1 MKWFN
6 KTQNKQ
12 TKEDI
17 NLKTSTHTTSDP
29 MLKTSVQKRAYHTT
43 KTPMVADGGKTK
55 KRASTTRMRKYRTIP
70 KSVYDSAKKL
80 MEVDVPQAEIARILS
95 ISTSSIM
102 KIAQSE
108 DWEHW
113 EKMRSDMSAYRTA
126 NKQKE
131 LERKRI
137 EVLSAPDMEDEL
149 ERWQFIVGWANE
161 SQRIQANAVR
171 DLAKALGLRVEE

>member
-1 MKWFN
+1 MSWFN
-6 KTQNKQ
+6 KKKQ
-12 TKEDI
+12 DNTSS
-17 NLKTSTHTTSDP
+17 KTSMPTTSDQIRQ
-29 MLKTSVQKRAYHTT
+29 TSDLNRADLTT
-43 KTPMVADGGKTK
+43 KMPTAVAGGKTK
-55 KRASTTRMRKYRTIP
+55 KRASTTRVRRYRTIP

-80 MEVDVPQAEIARILS
+80 MEVDVPLTEIARILS
-95 ISTSSIM
+95 ISTSSVV

-108 DWEHW
+108 NWEHW
-113 EKMRSDMSAYRTA
+113 EKMRSDMSAYRMA

-137 EVLSAPDMEDEL
+137 EVLSAPDTEEEL
-149 ERWQFIVGWANE
+149 ERWQFIVGWSNE